1 MLSLAV
7 IIPNYNNGKYLEQA
21 ISSILS
27 QSRRPDE
34 IIIVDDC
41 STDDSREVILQ
52 LAEQSN
58 VIKPIFLEK
67 NGGVSNARNTG
78 LAAAASEYVTF
89 LDADDFYI
97 NEKKLENEMALVEAY
112 RQKGKD
118 IMAYSVTTSVDKNG
132 ERIRS
137 RYNLHWKKHQ
147 FPTGN
152 VRVRMVS
159 FTRNTRSVRDYC
171 LRRELLQGLGGYTFY
186 KNFYEDLDLLMKIA
200 EAGIEYH
207 CTFELGT
214 AYRLVEGGLSR
225 KSPEEYA
232 ATEKEIQDYYFN
244 RLNWIEKIQCRLMQV
259 NYYVWTGIKLNM
271 LVPLRDRLINR
282 GKECGNG

>member
-21 ISSILS
+21 INSILS
-27 QSRRPDE
+27 QSRLPQE

-52 LAEQSN
+52 LAKQSD

-78 LAAAASEYVTF
+78 LAAAVSEYVTF
-89 LDADDFYI
+89 LDADDFYY
-97 NEKKLENEMALVEAY
+97 NEKKLENEMSLVEAY
-112 RQKGKD
+112 RRKSKD
-118 IMAYSVTTSVDKNG
+118 IMAFSVTVAVDSEG
-132 ERIRS
+132 ELIRS

-147 FPTGN
+147 FPTGK
-152 VRVRMVS
+152 VFIRMVS
-159 FTRNTRSVRDYC
+159 RTKNTRSIRCYC
-171 LRRELLQGLGGYTFY
+171 IKREVLQNIGGYSFY

-207 CTFELGT
+207 CTFDSGT
-214 AYRLVEGGLSR
+214 AYRTGVGGLSSR
-225 KSPEEYA
+225 THEEHV
-232 ATEKEIQDYYFN
+232 TTQKEIQRHYYN
-244 RLNWIEKIQCRLMQV
+244 KLRWYEKIQCRLMQV
-259 NYYVWTGIKLNM
+259 NYYVWTGIKLNI

-282 GKECGNG
+282 EKEGCNG